1 MRERRL
7 WMLTFKHP
15 NVAELSGQVWRS
27 EGRVEDNDVI
37 SPHPN
42 FKIPTLWQAS
52 RKEKMGQLETV
63 D

>member
-1 MRERRL
+1 
-7 WMLTFKHP
+7 MLTFKHP